1 MTSQKIVPPERVKA
15 EFERL
20 TRLLSAKMAV
30 HTAFNLL
37 RRIDQIQTIRY
48 ELNLL
53 LCELDSAA
61 TSQVKVES
69 AKEKIRE
76 LLENLNEQF
85 FTPDNL

>member
-1 MTSQKIVPPERVKA
+1 MTSQKDTLLVYAPVRPDRTPQEDMADILSKASQRDVVLGTLDAVKV
-15 EFERL
+15 E
-20 TRLLSAKMAV
+20 LSS
-30 HTAFNLL
+30 
-37 RRIDQIQTIRY
+37 
-48 ELNLL
+48 L

-69 AKEKIRE
+69 AKEKLRE